1 MTRPPAAA
9 VIPALVL
16 AACAGELPPE
26 APSGPLQSA
35 PDTGGGRSRDEPRY
49 DGGAAAVEA
58 EFDAA
63 DRAGTAEAWRLVA
76 ERHPDHPRAA
86 AARRRAAA
94 LDGKPA

>member
-1 MTRPPAAA
+1 MIRPPAAA
-9 VIPALVL
+9 VIPALAL
-16 AACAGELPPE
+16 AACAAELPPE
-26 APSGPLQSA
+26 APSQAPQGA
-35 PDTGGGRSRDEPRY
+35 PDAGGGRSSDEPRY

-76 ERHPDHPRAA
+76 QRHPNHPRAA